1 MNSCLRDVRS
11 SAHPSALLPSRRE
24 LPVPLVGRMFRPP
37 GAAWPPT
44 SHCSSLEKRP
54 LPEESQKVSI
64 EALPASFATQLGVDA
79 DCRCAPI
86 LRVSAGPGKAVHARF
101 RVSTGQCSRMQKA
114 RRDADPRRRAAAR
127 RRTSIVTKE
136 EEGRIR
142 GAAFRTTAGLS
153 PCRRQM
159 PRSSLGA
166 GSLMALFAA
175 SRGFRYEMSAGT
187 DRTDAFP

>member
-1 MNSCLRDVRS
+1 MSDLQRTRVHCF
-11 SAHPSALLPSRRE
+11 LLEENFPFH
-24 LPVPLVGRMFRPP
+24 LLVGCSGRLEQLSHQRVIARHSRSDPSGGKPKSLHRSPP
-37 GAAWPPT
+37 
-44 SHCSSLEKRP
+44 
-54 LPEESQKVSI
+54 SQSV
-64 EALPASFATQLGVDA
+64 ATQLGVDA

-86 LRVSAGPGKAVHARF
+86 LRVSAGPGKTVHARF
-101 RVSTGQCSRMQKA
+101 RVSQQDNVPGLLKA
-114 RRDADPRRRAAAR
+114 RPDARAR
-127 RRTSIVTKE
+127 GEGQRPEGEQLSSKE

-159 PRSSLGA
+159 PRSSLRA

>member
-1 MNSCLRDVRS
+1 MSDLQRTRVHCFLLEENFKFHLLFGCSGRLERS
-11 SAHPSALLPSRRE
+11 SATNESLLVTREATPSRGSAKSLHRSPPSQ
-24 LPVPLVGRMFRPP
+24 LCHAARGRCGLSVR
-37 GAAWPPT
+37 AN
-44 SHCSSLEKRP
+44 SSSL
-54 LPEESQKVSI
+54 
-64 EALPASFATQLGVDA
+64 G
-79 DCRCAPI
+79 
-86 LRVSAGPGKAVHARF
+86 GPGKTVHARF
-101 RVSTGQCSRMQKA
+101 RVSQQDNVPGLLKA
-114 RRDADPRRRAAAR
+114 RPDARAR
-127 RRTSIVTKE
+127 GEGQRPEGEQLSSKE

-159 PRSSLGA
+159 PRSSLRA